1 MSKKT
6 LLENQ
11 EFQLT
16 DYQKGV
22 IKTLNDMAV
31 YMTQLHVQP
40 MQKALSTNLT
50 QYAQEHF
57 EYPEGTQLQFDIDPT
72 NPDMVKV
79 IEVPDASG
87 TTT

>member
-1 MSKKT
+1 MAKKDLPT
-6 LLENQ
+6 NK

-16 DYQKGV
+16 DFQKGV

-40 MQKALSTNLT
+40 MQKALSTQLT

-57 EYPEGTQLQFDIDPT
+57 DYPEGTQLQFDIDPG

-79 IEVPDASG
+79 IEVKSESQ
-87 TTT
+87 